1 MNGRVREWL
10 LLATLVLLSSGLWW
24 GPSSRAEGAS
34 NPTMAKATYPLG
46 RLTFR
51 SCSLRQSRSGMA
63 TKAWCA
69 PFAVPENW
77 FQPQGPKI
85 HLRLA
90 LIRSRALRP
99 NPDPVVYLAG
109 GPGQSAINTYSDLAP
124 ALHGLLA
131 HRNIILL
138 DQRGTGGS
146 AALSCPAAEAAAKK
160 AAGADTVATRRVSG
174 NKAGAGKPKAAQPTH
189 VASSQDLQKLRAQT
203 RVCLAEI
210 SKKFDPRDF
219 TTTQAVHDLQA
230 LRQALGG
237 VQFNLVGVSYGT
249 RVAQQYMMRYP
260 QGVRSVVLDSVVPN
274 PVILG
279 SEFASNLDVAL
290 KKDFALCTAA
300 PACHQAFGN
309 PWLILQRLKA
319 KLTRHPPEV
328 RFPEPLQFAEQ
339 RQMLTAAK
347 MVDLVR
353 LYAYSPLTIALLPLT
368 LHAAA
373 EGRYGPLLAQSD
385 LLSNDLSTSINSG
398 MQLAVIC
405 SEDAPDLKPDA
416 AAAATLLGNGYVRQ
430 LLAECAVWPRGR
442 VPKDFHQPLRS
453 KIPVLILEG
462 QFDPVTPP
470 RYGREVLAGLPN
482 GRLLIAK
489 GQGHNVIGAGCLPSL
504 VAKFVMTADA
514 KTLDAQC
521 LDALGPTPAFLNYNG
536 AGP

>member
-1 MNGRVREWL
+1 MNCRVRGRL
-10 LLATLVLLSSGLWW
+10 LLATVVLLSIGLWS
-24 GPSSRAEGAS
+24 GQSSRAEAAS
-34 NPTMAKATYPLG
+34 NPTIAKATYQLG
-46 RLTFR
+46 RLTFHP
-51 SCSLRQSRSGMA
+51 CSLRQPRSGMA
-63 TKAWCA
+63 TRAWCA
-69 PFAVPENW
+69 PFTVPENW
-77 FQPQGPKI
+77 SKPQGPRI

-90 LIRSRALRP
+90 LIRSRAVRP
-99 NPDPVVYLAG
+99 NSDPVVYLAG
-109 GPGQSAINTYSDLAP
+109 GPGQSAINTYSELAP
-124 ALHGLLA
+124 ALHGLLD

-146 AALSCPAAEAAAKK
+146 AALSCPVAEAAAKK
-160 AAGADTVATRRVSG
+160 VVGADAKAISQVTVGRTGEDKPQATQQTAAAGL
-174 NKAGAGKPKAAQPTH
+174 
-189 VASSQDLQKLRAQT
+189 QDLQKIRAQT
-203 RVCLAEI
+203 QACLAEI

-237 VQFNLVGVSYGT
+237 VPFNLIGVSYGT

-279 SEFASNLDVAL
+279 SEFAFNLDAAL
-290 KKDFALCTAA
+290 QKDFALCTAE
-300 PACHQAFGN
+300 PACRKAFGN
-309 PWLILQRLKA
+309 PWTTLQRLKV
-319 KLTRHPPEV
+319 KLTRHPLEV
-328 RFPEPLQFAEQ
+328 RFPKPLQFAEQ
-339 RQMLTAAK
+339 RQTLTAAK
-347 MVDLVR
+347 LVGLVR
-353 LYAYSPLTIALLPLT
+353 LYAYSPLTAALLPLT

-385 LLSNDLSTSINSG
+385 LLSDDLSTSINSG

-405 SEDAPDLKPDA
+405 SEDAPDLKLNPA
-416 AAAATLLGNGYVRQ
+416 TAATLLGNSFVRQ
-430 LLAECAVWPRGR
+430 LLAECAIWPHGA
-442 VPKDFHQPLRS
+442 VPKDFHQPLHS
-453 KIPVLILEG
+453 KVPVLILEG

-504 VAKFVMTADA
+504 VKKFVMTADA
-514 KTLDAQC
+514 KALDAQC
-521 LDALGPTPAFLNYNG
+521 LDALGPTPPFLNYNG